1 MFLSL
6 DFIYLPARDFEA
18 MLRYYVE
25 DLKAELVWRVRG
37 MGTIVAHLRLAPEG
51 PGLLLAE
58 HLEESAADPRPSRRE
73 PALPNEA
80 AQGQRRPG
88 LFFRNPHGPIF
99 RFDAAS
105 GQRFAVYQL
114 TRPEAATM
122 WAGRMD
128 P

>member
-6 DFIYLPARDFEA
+6 DFIYLPARDFET

-25 DLKAELVWRVRG
+25 SLGAELVWRVRG
-37 MGTIVAHLRLAPEG
+37 MGTIVAHLRLAPER

-58 HLEESAADPRPSRRE
+58 HLEDQPPILVYRVENLRSAMKRLKAKGVRGSSSE
-73 PALPNEA
+73 I
-80 AQGQRRPG
+80 
-88 LFFRNPHGPIF
+88 PHGPIF
-99 RFDAAS
+99 RFDAAG
-105 GQRFAVYQL
+105 GQRFAIYQL
-114 TRPEAATM
+114 TRPEADTM

>member
-6 DFIYLPARDFEA
+6 DFIYLPAQDFEA
-18 MLRYYVE
+18 ILRHYVE
-25 DLKAELVWRVRG
+25 DLGAELVWRVRG

-58 HLEESAADPRPSRRE
+58 HLEDQPPILVYRVENLRSTMKQLKAK
-73 PALPNEA
+73 
-80 AQGQRRPG
+80 G
-88 LFFRNPHGPIF
+88 LKGSSFEIPHGPIF
-99 RFDAAS
+99 RFDAAG

-114 TRPEAATM
+114 TRPEADTM

-128 P
+128 A